1 MDPAQREKE
10 DVRQWLT
17 ESIDKLNMQ
26 IDEFE
31 SEVESLYAVSKKKR
45 LDKDVREGEEGEE
58 GIEVTSAHCLSSQV
72 FEVKQQE

>member
-10 DVRQWLT
+10 EVRQWLT
-17 ESIDKLNMQ
+17 DSIDKLNMQ

-45 LDKDVREGEEGEE
+45 LDKDVRNGEERGRW
-58 GIEVTSAHCLSSQV
+58 GGGGGGGKRGKCV
-72 FEVKQQE
+72 